1 MSGARSDRLR
11 GLLRRAAPSSAATL
25 AATLGISQ
33 PTVSRELAALGDGV
47 LRLGRA
53 RQTRY
58 SLLRPLGVAGRLGA
72 RWPLMRI
79 DAAGR
84 AQAVGHLSAAGAQ
97 AFVFEPRDAAPALT
111 HGDFTSG
118 WYEGLPWFMDDL
130 RPQGFLGRVF
140 ARRVST
146 VLQLPQDPTRWSDD
160 DVATALL
167 LHGHDEPGD
176 LVLGEAALR
185 QAQQT
190 LLDPPHT
197 IADGEQGAHYP
208 ARAEAALQ
216 GESVGS
222 SAGGER
228 PKFGVTL
235 QARVAAST
243 ARRARTSAA
252 TAWRS
257 CIVKFSDRTDTPG
270 GARWADLLRCEHLAA
285 QVLREHGVDA
295 AQTAIV
301 DAGKRCFLEVTRFDR
316 TPTLGRRGL
325 VSLRALDAAF
335 HGHGAIDW
343 WRYAPQL
350 EREDWIGAADAQRL
364 AVLGLFGALIG
375 NDDMHLGNASLVL
388 QGERP
393 MALAPAYDMLPM
405 RFAPTAGGEV
415 VARSFAVLPPSP
427 EFAPAWRHA
436 AQAAVVFWQRVRGGA
451 RISGAFKAI
460 AADAQRKVEGAL
472 QRLG

>member
-1 MSGARSDRLR
+1 MSGGRSDRLR
-11 GLLRRAAPSSAATL
+11 FLLRQGAPASAPAL
-25 AATLGISQ
+25 AAALGISQ

-58 SLLRPLGVAGRLGA
+58 SLLRPMGVAGRLGA
-72 RWPLMRI
+72 RWPLSRI
-79 DAAGR
+79 DASGR
-84 AQAVGHLSAAGAQ
+84 ANALGHLAAAGAHG
-97 AFVFEPRDAAPALT
+97 FVFEPQRAAPALT
-111 HGDFTSG
+111 HGDFTAG
-118 WYEGLPWFMDDL
+118 WYEGLPWFIDDL
-130 RPQGFLGRVF
+130 RPQGFLGRAF
-140 ARRVST
+140 ARRVSAA
-146 VLQLPQDPTRWSDD
+146 LQLPEDPARWSDD
-160 DVATALL
+160 DVAVALL
-167 LHGHDEPGD
+167 LHGDDEPGD

-185 QAQQT
+185 RAQQD
-190 LLDPPHT
+190 LLDSPHA
-197 IADGEQGAHYP
+197 IAEGVQATRYP
-208 ARAEAALQ
+208 ALAEAALH
-216 GESVGS
+216 GEAVGS

-228 PKFGVTL
+228 PKFGVVVQT
-235 QARVAAST
+235 
-243 ARRARTSAA
+243 RRARAA
-252 TAWRS
+252 SPPAWRS

-270 GARWADLLRCEHLAA
+270 GTRWADLLRCEHLAA

-295 AQTAIV
+295 AATTIV

-350 EREDWIGAADAQRL
+350 EREGWIGTTDAQRL
-364 AVLGLFGALIG
+364 SVLGLFGALIG

-388 QGERP
+388 GDERP
-393 MALAPAYDMLPM
+393 LPLAPAYDMLPM

-415 VARSFAVLPPSP
+415 VARSFTALPPAP

-436 AQAAVVFWQRVRGGA
+436 AQAAIVFWQRVRSTA
-451 RISGAFKAI
+451 RISSAFKAI
-460 AADAQRKVEGAL
+460 AADAQRKVDAAL
-472 QRLG
+472 QRLA